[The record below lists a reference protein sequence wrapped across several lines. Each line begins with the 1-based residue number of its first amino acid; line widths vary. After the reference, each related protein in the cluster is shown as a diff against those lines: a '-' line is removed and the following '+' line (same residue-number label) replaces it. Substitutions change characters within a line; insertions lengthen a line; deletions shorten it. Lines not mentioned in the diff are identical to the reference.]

1 MLASL
6 GFVVAEGFHPL
17 FGGNIDVPSYVAFQ
31 QTPLQTFWPA
41 VVTIIAVFEVFS
53 VFSFQNPVGGEPWAM
68 RTDYSLG
75 DLGFDPLDLKPT
87 DPEELKTMQTKELN
101 SACAPPPYPL
111 PYLCALDPL
120 SA

>member
-1 MLASL
+1 
-6 GFVVAEGFHPL
+6 
-17 FGGNIDVPSYVAFQ
+17 
-31 QTPLQTFWPA
+31 
-41 VVTIIAVFEVFS
+41 
-53 VFSFQNPVGGEPWAM
+53 M

-101 SACAPPPYPL
+101 SACASPPYLP